1 MTIDPMQDTPD
12 GTPPLDPA
20 LMQAI
25 RASASRMMLLEGTF
39 ISQLHDDV
47 MALIPELA
55 ADGRAFCE
63 RMVRSVLW
71 AAVTDQPPRVIADT
85 LRWVGATNW
94 MEGFPDSQYTSVA
107 HALVRT
113 VRGLS
118 GDNWST
124 SMGSAWIT
132 YFLWIQPY
140 LLAGARQA
148 AAQQQAAAQRP
159 AQQPERRR
167 AFPQDS
173 YTMPIQAPPGDV
185 GLPPVPGMP
194 IEGGYDEGAGYGQAM
209 LGMPVNP
216 RYDG

>member
-12 GTPPLDPA
+12 AVSPLDPE

-25 RASASRMMLLEGTF
+25 RTSASRMMLLEGTF

-47 MALIPELA
+47 MTLIPELA
-55 ADGRAFCE
+55 TDGRAFCE

-85 LRWVGATNW
+85 FRWVGATNW
-94 MEGFPDSQYTSVA
+94 TEGFPESEYTSVA

-118 GDNWST
+118 GDNWSA
-124 SMGSAWIT
+124 SMGSAWIA
-132 YFLWIQPY
+132 YFLWLQPH

-148 AAQQQAAAQRP
+148 AAQQQAAAQHLV
-159 AQQPERRR
+159 QQPERSR
-167 AFPQDS
+167 AFPQHP
-173 YTMPIQAPPGDV
+173 YAMPVQAPPGDV
-185 GLPPVPGMP
+185 SLPPWPGMSV
-194 IEGGYDEGAGYGQAM
+194 
-209 LGMPVNP
+209 GMEE
-216 RYDG
+216 

>member
-1 MTIDPMQDTPD
+1 VTIDPTQDTPD
-12 GTPPLDPA
+12 AASSLDPQ
-20 LMQAI
+20 LMQTI
-25 RASASRMMLLEGTF
+25 RASASRMMLHEGTF

-47 MALIPELA
+47 MTLIPELA

-71 AAVTDQPPRVIADT
+71 AAVTDQPPKVIADT

-94 MEGFPDSQYTSVA
+94 MEGFPSRQYTSLA

-113 VRGLS
+113 VRDLS

-140 LLAGARQA
+140 LMAGARQA
-148 AAQQQAAAQRP
+148 SAQQQAAAQRP
-159 AQQPERRR
+159 VQQPERVRP
-167 AFPQDS
+167 FPGDP
-173 YTMPIQAPPGDV
+173 YTMPVQVPPGAASM
-185 GLPPVPGMP
+185 PPVPGMP
-194 IEGGYDEGAGYGQAM
+194 AGA
-209 LGMPVNP
+209 VNP
-216 RYDG
+216 RRDD

>member
-1 MTIDPMQDTPD
+1 MT
-12 GTPPLDPA
+12 
-20 LMQAI
+20 
-25 RASASRMMLLEGTF
+25 
-39 ISQLHDDV
+39 
-47 MALIPELA
+47 LIPGLA

-71 AAVTDQPPRVIADT
+71 AAVVDQPPKVIADT

-94 MEGFPDSQYTSVA
+94 MEGFPASEYASVA

-118 GDNWST
+118 GDNWSA

-140 LLAGARQA
+140 LVDGARLA

-159 AQQPERRR
+159 VQQPERSR
-167 AFPQDS
+167 AFSQDP
-173 YTMPIQAPPGDV
+173 YAMPVQLPPGDV
-185 GLPPVPGMP
+185 GLDSMAPGMP
-194 IEGGYDEGAGYGQAM
+194 AS
-209 LGMPVNP
+209 GMPADAVHPASRTYRPP
-216 RYDG
+216 RPGR

>member
-1 MTIDPMQDTPD
+1 VTIDPTQGTPD
-12 GTPPLDPA
+12 AAPPPDPE

-47 MALIPELA
+47 MALIPNLD

-71 AAVTDQPPRVIADT
+71 AVDTDQPLKVITDT
-85 LRWVGATNW
+85 FRWVGAVNQ
-94 MEGFPDSQYTSVA
+94 MEGFPENQYSSVA

-118 GDNWST
+118 EDDWSA
-124 SMGSAWIT
+124 SVGSAWIT

-140 LLAGARQA
+140 LVAGARQA
-148 AAQQQAAAQRP
+148 AQK
-159 AQQPERRR
+159 
-167 AFPQDS
+167 QDP
-173 YTMPIQAPPGDV
+173 YAMPVQAPAGDV
-185 GLPPVPGMP
+185 SLNSIPPVGMP
-194 IEGGYDEGAGYGQAM
+194 PQ
-209 LGMPVNP
+209 
-216 RYDG
+216 

>member
-1 MTIDPMQDTPD
+1 MQRTPD
-12 GTPPLDPA
+12 VAPSLDPN

-39 ISQLHDDV
+39 INQLRDNV
-47 MALIPELA
+47 MTLIPELA

-85 LRWVGATNW
+85 FRWVGATNW
-94 MEGFPDSQYTSVA
+94 VQGFPESEYASVA

-113 VRGLS
+113 IRGLS

-124 SMGSAWIT
+124 SMGSAWIA

-140 LLAGARQA
+140 LVDGARQA
-148 AAQQQAAAQRP
+148 AAQEEGTQHP
-159 AQQPERRR
+159 ARQPERSR

-173 YTMPIQAPPGDV
+173 YAMPVPVPPGDV
-185 GLPPVPGMP
+185 TLDSMP
-194 IEGGYDEGAGYGQAM
+194 S
-209 LGMPVNP
+209 GMPV
-216 RYDG
+216 GMEE

>member
-1 MTIDPMQDTPD
+1 MTIDPTQGTP
-12 GTPPLDPA
+12 GVAPPLDPEI
-20 LMQAI
+20 MRTI

-47 MALIPELA
+47 LTLIPELA

-71 AAVTDQPPRVIADT
+71 SAVTDQPPMVVAET

-94 MEGFPDSQYTSVA
+94 MEGFPEGEYASVA

-113 VRGLS
+113 IRGLS

-132 YFLWIQPY
+132 YFMWIQPQ
-140 LLAGARQA
+140 LLIGAGQA
-148 AAQQQAAAQRP
+148 IAQQRASAQPP
-159 AQQPERRR
+159 AQQPERAGASPRDPY
-167 AFPQDS
+167 A
-173 YTMPIQAPPGDV
+173 MPVQVPPGDV
-185 GLPPVPGMP
+185 RP
-194 IEGGYDEGAGYGQAM
+194 
-209 LGMPVNP
+209 N
-216 RYDG
+216 

>member
-1 MTIDPMQDTPD
+1 VTIHPTQGTP
-12 GTPPLDPA
+12 GVAPPLDPE
-20 LMQAI
+20 LMQVI

-47 MALIPELA
+47 ITLIPALA

-94 MEGFPDSQYTSVA
+94 MEGFPEDEYPSVA

-113 VRGLS
+113 VRDLS
-118 GDNWST
+118 GNNWTT

-132 YFLWIQPY
+132 YFLWIQPQ
-140 LLAGARQA
+140 LLIGAGQA
-148 AAQQQAAAQRP
+148 IAQQQAAAQPP
-159 AQQPERRR
+159 ARQPER
-167 AFPQDS
+167 AQGFPQDP
-173 YTMPIQAPPGDV
+173 YAMPAQAPPGDV
-185 GLPPVPGMP
+185 SLNSVPGMP
-194 IEGGYDEGAGYGQAM
+194 RP
-209 LGMPVNP
+209 GMPRP
-216 RYDG
+216 GMPPPGMEE